1 MLLKG
6 PCSNVTSIH
15 RGSFGSWITGFFPQ
29 EILEV
34 SKKEIQTWHMTLPLS
49 LSLLSAVSVFP
60 LSILTM
66 EVEAS
71 PAETTQMTT
80 PLCLTKHSTIDTQ
93 THPEL
98 PSSTVLGRPQS
109 PAGLP
114 EGRSE
119 IKRRPQASST
129 YFRAK
134 IKVRTER
141 DGAQHNVS
149 KYFWLSL
156 QGRILCYCT
165 RS

>member
-1 MLLKG
+1 MHTQGIIWKLNHLIFPSG
-6 PCSNVTSIH
+6 YYV
-15 RGSFGSWITGFFPQ
+15 GFKDGN
-29 EILEV
+29 
-34 SKKEIQTWHMTLPLS
+34 SDMTLSLPLS
-49 LSLLSAVSVFP
+49 LSLLSPVSIFP
-60 LSILTM
+60 PSILTT

-80 PLCLTKHSTIDTQ
+80 PLCLTKHSTIDAQ

-119 IKRRPQASST
+119 IKRRPQGSST

-141 DGAQHNVS
+141 DRAQHNM
-149 KYFWLSL
+149 SL
-156 QGRILCYCT
+156 KLWTFKNIFLIEFR
-165 RS
+165 R